1 MVGVIISIVQSS
13 AVQQWS
19 MLTHGGG
26 LSSLSKYLPV
36 STVNTVH
43 SPGLQ
48 TLTNGRQEVLT
59 RGTGCARLGWTG
71 LLVSNHQMRMFP
83 NPHSGGGGGRW
94 RERV

>member
-59 RGTGCARLGWTG
+59 RGTGWAG

-83 NPHSGGGGGRW
+83 NPHSGGGGRW